1 MVAGITVFPTSLE
14 DKVEQKLQ
22 LDPAV
27 SKQWENVSSRF
38 RMVFAD
44 PETAFRAMNFG
55 AILTD
60 PTAGKEALDALGR
73 APASLG
79 PLKGRTGLLAG
90 AKDKNDRRVA
100 ELNVSALIRDIESY
114 LRVRQQ
120 AVDMIE
126 RDERKLRQR
135 NSIDIPA
142 LSPEARGVLEKV
154 RDAIDRNDLPAA
166 VGFAVSN
173 REIKT
178 EIDAFG
184 KTVSDRFGER
194 TLLVNAA
201 REPGGGVFAKAAEGL
216 HGPDRTR
223 LREAWSL
230 LRAAQQLAA
239 HERTAARMKQ
249 AEDQRLSQ
257 QQSRVM
263 KP

>member
-1 MVAGITVFPTSLE
+1 MVAGISVFPTSLE
-14 DKVEQKLQ
+14 DKVEHKLQ
-22 LDPAV
+22 LDPTV

-38 RMVFAD
+38 RLVFAD
-44 PETAFRAMNFG
+44 AETAFRAMNFA
-55 AILTD
+55 AIVTD
-60 PTAGKEALDALGR
+60 STAAREALDQLGKN
-73 APASLG
+73 PASLG
-79 PLKGRTGLLAG
+79 PLRGRTGLLAG
-90 AKDKNDRRVA
+90 TKDKNDRRVA

-114 LRVRQQ
+114 LRVRQR

-126 RDERKLRQR
+126 KDERELRQR

-142 LSPEARGVLEKV
+142 LSPEARSVLEKV

-173 REIKT
+173 REIKA

-184 KTVSDRFGER
+184 KAVSDRFGER

-201 REPGGGVFAKAAEGL
+201 REPDGGVFGKAAEGL
-216 HGPDRTR
+216 RGPDREK
-223 LREAWSL
+223 LREAWPL
-230 LRAAQQLAA
+230 LRTVQQLAA
-239 HERTAARMKQ
+239 HERTSARLKQ
-249 AEDQRLSQ
+249 AEELRLSQ